1 MLSLSIYQTSID
13 LLTKSTTTEK
23 NIRAEIVIITDTLNL
38 LNGTC
43 GERSHDRQVKS
54 LLLYRLS

>member
-1 MLSLSIYQTSID
+1 MLTLSIYQTSID

-38 LNGTC
+38 LNGTS
-43 GERSHDRQVKS
+43 GDRTHDRQLKR
-54 LLLYRLS
+54 LLIYR